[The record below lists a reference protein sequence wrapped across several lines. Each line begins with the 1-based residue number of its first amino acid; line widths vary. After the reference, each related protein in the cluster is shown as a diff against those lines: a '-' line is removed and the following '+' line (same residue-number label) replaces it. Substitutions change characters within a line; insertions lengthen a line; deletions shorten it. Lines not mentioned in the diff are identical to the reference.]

1 MSSRDAGAGTTR
13 VFIAGATGVLGR
25 RLLAQFRSRGHVV
38 VGLARSDAN
47 VRAIESLGA
56 EARRADLFDA
66 ASVTRAAAE
75 CDVIIRA
82 ATAIPKRARTRRAD
96 WEANDRIRRAGTQAL
111 TAAAANVGAHAFL
124 QESIVWLVR
133 SPDGAPFDEDAPPRP
148 DPMLVSSLD
157 AEKMAREAGERAGFA
172 AMVLRFGLFYAHDAA
187 HVRAMGD
194 GLLRRRTPI
203 LGDGSALW
211 SLVYVDDAA
220 SAFVAAAETP
230 RSGLWHVV
238 DDRPVR
244 MDEFLRAFA
253 RRLGAREPRRVPVW
267 LARLVVG
274 RLATDFLV
282 SSFPTSNSRFRRDF
296 RWRPSYPTYAEGLDQ
311 VVSAWKAEGFPAAR
325 TP

>member
-1 MSSRDAGAGTTR
+1 MSSRDSGARTTR

-25 RLLAQFRSRGHVV
+25 RLVAQFRSRGHSV

-66 ASVTRAAAE
+66 ASVTRAATG

-82 ATAIPKRARTRRAD
+82 ATAIPKRTRTRRAD

-111 TAAAANVGAHAFL
+111 AAAAANAGARAYL

-133 SPDGAPFDEDAPPRP
+133 SPDGAPSDEDARPRP
-148 DPMLVSSLD
+148 DPLLVSSLD
-157 AEKMAREAGERAGFA
+157 AEQIAREAGDRSGFA
-172 AMVLRFGLFYAHDAA
+172 AMVLRFGLFYAPDAA
-187 HVRAMGD
+187 HIRTMGD

-203 LGDGSALW
+203 IGDGSAVW
-211 SLVYVDDAA
+211 SLIHVHDAA
-220 SAFVAAAETP
+220 NAFVAAAEAP
-230 RSGLWHVV
+230 RSGVWHVV

-244 MDEFLRAFA
+244 MDEFLRGFA
-253 RRLGAREPRRVPVW
+253 GRLGAPEPRHVPAW

-274 RLATDFLV
+274 RLASDFLV
-282 SSFPTSNSRFRRDF
+282 SSFPTSNTRFRRDF
-296 RWRPSYPTYAEGLDQ
+296 GWTLRYPTYAEGLDE

-325 TP
+325 TT